1 MNLKFSFDEFMA
13 MLADYN
19 DAIWPLQIIV
29 YLVTIS
35 IIVMIFMRVRHSGK
49 ILAVWLGM
57 LWIWVGIVF
66 NLIYFS
72 RVTQGGFVFGV
83 IFIIQGLIFLY
94 SSVARNDLAFQLNSG
109 WKALAGLIIML
120 YALIGYPALEYAWGR
135 GYPELLPFGLAPCPL
150 TVFTLGLL
158 LLSVN
163 KIPFYL
169 VIIPVLYSF
178 GGIIPVSLGI
188 KEDIGLVISGLLVL
202 ILWLL
207 QRKNRPSEVLIL

>member
-29 YLVTIS
+29 YLVTIA
-35 IIVMIFMRVRHSGK
+35 ILVMMFMKIRHTGK
-49 ILAVWLGM
+49 IIAAWLGI

>member
-1 MNLKFSFDEFMA
+1 M
-13 MLADYN
+13 
-19 DAIWPLQIIV
+19 
-29 YLVTIS
+29 
-35 IIVMIFMRVRHSGK
+35 
-49 ILAVWLGM
+49 
-57 LWIWVGIVF
+57 
-66 NLIYFS
+66 
-72 RVTQGGFVFGV
+72 TQGGFVFGV

>member
-1 MNLKFSFDEFMA
+1 
-13 MLADYN
+13 
-19 DAIWPLQIIV
+19 
-29 YLVTIS
+29 
-35 IIVMIFMRVRHSGK
+35 
-49 ILAVWLGM
+49 
-57 LWIWVGIVF
+57 
-66 NLIYFS
+66 
-72 RVTQGGFVFGV
+72 VTQGGFVFGV

>member
-1 MNLKFSFDEFMA
+1 MDLKFSFDEFMA

-29 YLVTIS
+29 YLVTIA
-35 IIVMIFMRVRHSGK
+35 ILVMMFMKIRHTGK
-49 ILAVWLGM
+49 IIAAWLGI
-57 LWIWVGIVF
+57 LWFWVGIVF

-94 SSVARNDLAFQLNSG
+94 SSVARNDLAFRLNSG
-109 WKALAGLIIML
+109 WKALAALIIML
-120 YALIGYPALEYAWGR
+120 YALIGYPALEYTWER
-135 GYPELLPFGLAPCPL
+135 GYPEILPFGLAPCPL
-150 TVFTLGLL
+150 AVFTLGTL
-158 LLSVN
+158 LLSVR
-163 KIPFYL
+163 KLPGYL
-169 VIIPVLYSF
+169 VILPVLYSF